1 MRKEVCKTME
11 NQPKSVAMSKLLG
24 LASSFAEA
32 IQGLPRNCY
41 WYGSASAEGG
51 TIVPQQGATNPCGC
65 NVPPQ
70 FPAAGAT
77 IGWPSPDGFALVGRD
92 GAGEPLAFTDCTGFA
107 AWLVAQTS
115 PSDFAAFL
123 QWDHDNRSNFTPH
136 DQPWPSAAA
145 YAYAGYASLAVGN
158 WSVVVN
164 GTQPPEEWIT
174 RVQPGDLLAWD
185 IQEVSGQRNDTGHIL
200 VLTSP
205 VLAVSGNEYT
215 VDIIDCSLLQHAD
228 DTRPPHTTGVG
239 RGRILLQYLNGAWRY
254 NFGAPADNYHGAPH
268 LSVLRLNV

>member
-1 MRKEVCKTME
+1 
-11 NQPKSVAMSKLLG
+11 MSKLLE
-24 LASSFAEA
+24 LASSFADS

-51 TIVPQQGATNPCGC
+51 TIVSQQDAANPCLC
-65 NVPPQ
+65 QVPPQ
-70 FPAAGAT
+70 VPAAGAT

-123 QWDHDNRSNFTPH
+123 QWDHDNSSHFVRH
-136 DQPWPSAAA
+136 AQPWPSAAA

-185 IQEVSGQRNDTGHIL
+185 IMEVPGRPNDTGHIL

-205 VLAVSGNEYT
+205 VLAGSGTEYT
-215 VDIIDCSLLQHAD
+215 VDIIDCSRLEHAD
-228 DTRPPHTTGVG
+228 DTRPSGTTGVG
-239 RGRILLQYLNGAWRY
+239 RGRILLQYSGGAWQY
-254 NFGAPADNYHGAPH
+254 NFGVRDDPYNRAPH

>member
-1 MRKEVCKTME
+1 
-11 NQPKSVAMSKLLG
+11 MSRLLEI
-24 LASSFAEA
+24 ASSFADA
-32 IQGLPRNCY
+32 IQGQPRNCY

-51 TIVPQQGATNPCGC
+51 TIVPQQPAVNPCRC
-65 NVPPQ
+65 QVPPQ
-70 FPAAGAT
+70 VSAAGAT
-77 IGWPSPDGFALVGRD
+77 VGWPSPDGFAFVGRD
-92 GAGEPLAFTDCTGFA
+92 GAGEPLAFTDCTGFV

-115 PSDFAAFL
+115 PGDFAALL
-123 QWDHDNRSNFTPH
+123 QWDHDNRSHFALH

-145 YAYAGYASLAVGN
+145 YAYAGYASFGAGN

-185 IQEVSGQRNDTGHIL
+185 IQEAPGKPNDTGHIL
-200 VLTSP
+200 VLTSQ
-205 VLAVSGNEYT
+205 VLAVSGSEYT
-215 VDIIDCSLLQHAD
+215 VDIIDCSCFQHAN

-239 RGRILLQYLNGAWRY
+239 RGRILLQYSDGAWQY
-254 NFGAPADNYHGAPH
+254 NFGAPADGYNFAPH

>member
-1 MRKEVCKTME
+1 M
-11 NQPKSVAMSKLLG
+11 PKLLE
-24 LASSFAEA
+24 LASSFADA
-32 IQGLPRNCY
+32 IQDQPRNCY

-51 TIVPQQGATNPCGC
+51 TIVSQQDAANPCGC
-65 NVPPQ
+65 HVPPQ
-70 FPAAGAT
+70 VPAAGAT
-77 IGWPSPDGFALVGRD
+77 IGWPSPDGFAFVGRD
-92 GAGEPLAFTDCTGFA
+92 CAGEPLAFTDCTGFA

-123 QWDHDNRSNFTPH
+123 QWDHDNSSHFVRH
-136 DQPWPSAAA
+136 AQPWPSAAA

-164 GTQPPEEWIT
+164 GTQPPEEWIA

-185 IQEVSGQRNDTGHIL
+185 IQEVPGKPNDTGHIL

-205 VLAVSGNEYT
+205 VTAVSGGEYT
-215 VDIIDCSLLQHAD
+215 VNIIDCSLLQHAN
-228 DTRPPHTTGVG
+228 DTRPPGTTGVG
-239 RGRILLQYLNGAWRY
+239 RGRILLKYSGDAWQY
-254 NFGAPADNYHGAPH
+254 NFDAGGSGDHSAPH